1 MDDHPRRGDVFFAFL
16 DPVLGCEQGG
26 TRPVLVVQNDAGNR
40 RSKTIIVAA
49 ITGKPKANLPVHVP
63 VPASAGLREGSV
75 ALLEQLRTIDKL
87 RLRGRAG
94 HIGAEQMRLV
104 DAALAVSL
112 GLKGPGDDFMLLTLC
127 QEVPSDVLRLG
138 RLPGVARGLR
148 AGATRAL
155 HHLQYPHRLRLQGRE
170 EMTARPFVPCQACDA
185 ENRIVSR
192 SAEMAHYERR
202 AEAAFDDEA
211 LCGADPGGLFL
222 PALEPYPYMM
232 TPCQIAEFTG
242 LTSQGVRKLLAAGE
256 MRGVKFGSKWLV
268 PKLCLLRY
276 LNRREDGGENDEDAQ
291 MRQARGSR

>member
-112 GLKGPGDDFMLLTLC
+112 GLKGP
-127 QEVPSDVLRLG
+127 
-138 RLPGVARGLR
+138 
-148 AGATRAL
+148 
-155 HHLQYPHRLRLQGRE
+155 
-170 EMTARPFVPCQACDA
+170 
-185 ENRIVSR
+185 
-192 SAEMAHYERR
+192 
-202 AEAAFDDEA
+202 
-211 LCGADPGGLFL
+211 
-222 PALEPYPYMM
+222 
-232 TPCQIAEFTG
+232 
-242 LTSQGVRKLLAAGE
+242 
-256 MRGVKFGSKWLV
+256 
-268 PKLCLLRY
+268 
-276 LNRREDGGENDEDAQ
+276 
-291 MRQARGSR
+291 

>member
-112 GLKGPGDDFMLLTLC
+112 GSKGRETTSC
-127 QEVPSDVLRLG
+127 CSRC
-138 RLPGVARGLR
+138 
-148 AGATRAL
+148 AGSAIRRSATRTTTWC
-155 HHLQYPHRLRLQGRE
+155 G
-170 EMTARPFVPCQACDA
+170 ARTS
-185 ENRIVSR
+185 SR
-192 SAEMAHYERR
+192 SNASPAPSAIPAR
-202 AEAAFDDEA
+202 A
-211 LCGADPGGLFL
+211 
-222 PALEPYPYMM
+222 
-232 TPCQIAEFTG
+232 TT
-242 LTSQGVRKLLAAGE
+242 TRS
-256 MRGVKFGSKWLV
+256 
-268 PKLCLLRY
+268 
-276 LNRREDGGENDEDAQ
+276 
-291 MRQARGSR
+291 

>member
-1 MDDHPRRGDVFFAFL
+1 MEDHPRRGDVFFAFL

-127 QEVPSDVLRLG
+127 RKCHQTFCDSDDYLVWRADFQQEQHEPCTICN
-138 RLPGVARGLR
+138 
-148 AGATRAL
+148 TRTG
-155 HHLQYPHRLRLQGRE
+155 YDYK
-170 EMTARPFVPCQACDA
+170 V
-185 ENRIVSR
+185 V
-192 SAEMAHYERR
+192 RR
-202 AEAAFDDEA
+202 
-211 LCGADPGGLFL
+211 
-222 PALEPYPYMM
+222 
-232 TPCQIAEFTG
+232 
-242 LTSQGVRKLLAAGE
+242 
-256 MRGVKFGSKWLV
+256 
-268 PKLCLLRY
+268 
-276 LNRREDGGENDEDAQ
+276 
-291 MRQARGSR
+291 

>member
-112 GLKGPGDDFMLLTLC
+112 GLKGPGDDFMLLTRCRKCHQTFCDSDDYLVWRADFE
-127 QEVPSDVLRLG
+127 QEQREPCTICN
-138 RLPGVARGLR
+138 
-148 AGATRAL
+148 TRTG
-155 HHLQYPHRLRLQGRE
+155 YDYK
-170 EMTARPFVPCQACDA
+170 V
-185 ENRIVSR
+185 V
-192 SAEMAHYERR
+192 RR
-202 AEAAFDDEA
+202 
-211 LCGADPGGLFL
+211 
-222 PALEPYPYMM
+222 
-232 TPCQIAEFTG
+232 
-242 LTSQGVRKLLAAGE
+242 
-256 MRGVKFGSKWLV
+256 
-268 PKLCLLRY
+268 
-276 LNRREDGGENDEDAQ
+276 
-291 MRQARGSR
+291 

>member
-49 ITGKPKANLPVHVP
+49 ITGKPKANLHVHVP

-127 QEVPSDVLRLG
+127 RKCHQTFCDSDDYLVWRADFEQEQREPCTICNTSTGYDYNVVRRCPRGLSSLVKHAMRKIASF
-138 RLPGVARGLR
+138 RALPKWLIMSVARRRRLTTR
-148 AGATRAL
+148 RFAGPTLAGCSCPRS
-155 HHLQYPHRLRLQGRE
+155 
-170 EMTARPFVPCQACDA
+170 
-185 ENRIVSR
+185 NR
-192 SAEMAHYERR
+192 
-202 AEAAFDDEA
+202 
-211 LCGADPGGLFL
+211 
-222 PALEPYPYMM
+222 
-232 TPCQIAEFTG
+232 TPT
-242 LTSQGVRKLLAAGE
+242 
-256 MRGVKFGSKWLV
+256 
-268 PKLCLLRY
+268 
-276 LNRREDGGENDEDAQ
+276 
-291 MRQARGSR
+291 

>member
-49 ITGKPKANLPVHVP
+49 ITASPRRNLPVHVP

-104 DAALAVSL
+104 DAALCREPGAQRAGRRLHAAHAV
-112 GLKGPGDDFMLLTLC
+112 

-170 EMTARPFVPCQACDA
+170 EMTAPAFRPLSSMRCGKSHRF
-185 ENRIVSR
+185 
-192 SAEMAHYERR
+192 
-202 AEAAFDDEA
+202 A
-211 LCGADPGGLFL
+211 LC
-222 PALEPYPYMM
+222 
-232 TPCQIAEFTG
+232 
-242 LTSQGVRKLLAAGE
+242 RN
-256 MRGVKFGSKWLV
+256 GSL
-268 PKLCLLRY
+268 
-276 LNRREDGGENDEDAQ
+276 
-291 MRQARGSR
+291 